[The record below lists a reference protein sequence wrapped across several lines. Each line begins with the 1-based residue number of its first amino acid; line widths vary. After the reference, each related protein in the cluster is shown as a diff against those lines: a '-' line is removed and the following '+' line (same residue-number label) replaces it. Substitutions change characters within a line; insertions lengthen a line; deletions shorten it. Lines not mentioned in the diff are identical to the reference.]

1 VVARLR
7 DRGMYLVHS
16 NSARQTASDRRI
28 SDVASS
34 GRALTTVLAE
44 DILGQ
49 LFVSALLA
57 ALDVVSCM
65 LKSMRRM
72 PAYQLG

>member
-1 VVARLR
+1 
-7 DRGMYLVHS
+7 MYLVHS
-16 NSARQTASDRRI
+16 DSARQTASERRI
-28 SDVASS
+28 SGVA
-34 GRALTTVLAE
+34 GCRCALATVLAE
-44 DILGQ
+44 DILGE

-65 LKSMRRM
+65 LRSMRRM

>member
-1 VVARLR
+1 VVASLQ
-7 DRGMYLVHS
+7 DRGIYLVHS
-16 NSARQTASDRRI
+16 DSARQTTSERRI
-28 SDVASS
+28 PDVASC
-34 GRALTTVLAE
+34 RCALAAVLAE
-44 DILGQ
+44 DVLGE
-49 LFVSALLA
+49 LFVSTLFA